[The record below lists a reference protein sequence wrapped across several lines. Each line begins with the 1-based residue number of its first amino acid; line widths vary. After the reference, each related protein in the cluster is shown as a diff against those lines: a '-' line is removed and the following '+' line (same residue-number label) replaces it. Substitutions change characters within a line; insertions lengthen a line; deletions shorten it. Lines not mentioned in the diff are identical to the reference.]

1 MTYAIH
7 SNAAE
12 TLTKHQDNLMASL
25 AHRLEVA
32 RANNNIQL
40 IELLEQEKQQI
51 AATVDRHFDSAR
63 PRTTTNLTAALSAG
77 LKRLQAGFATLIGQS
92 ELQVSE
98 FMNGSDRWWYAYDPQ
113 TGAWVYAD
121 SEVELR
127 LWIKQNYQGK

>member
-12 TLTKHQDNLMASL
+12 TFAKHQDNLMASL

-32 RANNNIQL
+32 RANNNLQL
-40 IELLEQEKQQI
+40 VELLEQEKQQI
-51 AATVDRHFDSAR
+51 AATIDRSANSAQ
-63 PRTTTNLTAALSAG
+63 PRTQTNLVAALSNG
-77 LKRLQAGFATLIGQS
+77 LKRLQEAFAAMMGNS

-98 FMNGSDRWWYAYDPQ
+98 FMNGSDRWWYAYNPQ